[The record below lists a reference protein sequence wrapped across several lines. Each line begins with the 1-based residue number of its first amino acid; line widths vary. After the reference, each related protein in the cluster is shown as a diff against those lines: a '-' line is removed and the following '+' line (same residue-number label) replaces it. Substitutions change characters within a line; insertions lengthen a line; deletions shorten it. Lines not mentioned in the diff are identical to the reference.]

1 MLLAKAQTGKI
12 QIAAGRYDGISEF
25 YGKYALVSLGD
36 KVGLVDTL
44 GREIIAPMSLDN
56 DAINLVDSLK
66 VSKYAHYY
74 LKTPPLER
82 EEGPDTFVSPDSMDL
97 PNSIRNRVWHY
108 LLQTQIK
115 TDIKRGQDRLI
126 ERATGFKTYEYHDD
140 PSGEWQEPDVF
151 HYLFADSL
159 HIGFVFTNEML
170 AQPDF
175 RNYGKTKTGWQ
186 QRQLSDILNLNG
198 DNTLKINVL
207 MQQKL
212 RQLSNKEIDCGDSSS
227 FAERARETFLTNSE
241 GILFYFKSPHG
252 DNNFNYVPILLT
264 WAELQAFR
272 VPQ

>member
-1 MLLAKAQTGKI
+1 MLLAKAQTGKMLI
-12 QIAAGRYDGISEF
+12 VAGRYDGISKF

-56 DAINLVDSLK
+56 DAVNLVDSLK
-66 VSKYAHYY
+66 ISKNAHYWI
-74 LKTPPLER
+74 KTPPLER
-82 EEGPDTFVSPDSMDL
+82 EEGPDIFVSPDSMAL
-97 PNSIRNRVWHY
+97 PNAVRNRVWHY

-115 TDIKRGQDRLI
+115 TDIKRGQDRYI

-140 PSGEWQEPDVF
+140 PLDKWLYLDVF

-159 HIGFVFTNEML
+159 HISFVFTNEG
-170 AQPDF
+170 AQPDYF
-175 RNYGKTKTGWQ
+175 KNYGKTKTGWQ
-186 QRQLSDILNLNG
+186 QQKLSDILNLST
-198 DNTLKINVL
+198 DNKLKINVL
-207 MQQKL
+207 MQLKL

-227 FAERARETFLTNSE
+227 FVERVRETFLTNSK

-252 DNNFNYVPILLT
+252 DNYFNYVPILLT

-272 VPQ
+272 TP